1 MGNKE
6 WGMQKGDLRKK
17 VPFLRMIVR
26 RCPTLPHRGRC
37 STIGAEGLSFRV
49 RYGSGRF
56 PFAMAAVTLWNY
68 QHFPTPLAKEGMS
81 WLLSQNYTVDAS
93 HLCG

>member
-1 MGNKE
+1 MNSRVTSSGN
-6 WGMQKGDLRKK
+6 G
-17 VPFLRMIVR
+17 VR

-56 PFAMAAVTLWNY
+56 PFAMAAVTLWNC
-68 QHFPTPLAKEGMS
+68 QHFPTPVAIRGGLVVVPEPHSGRVAFL
-81 WLLSQNYTVDAS
+81 W
-93 HLCG
+93 

>member
-1 MGNKE
+1 MNSRVTSSGN
-6 WGMQKGDLRKK
+6 G
-17 VPFLRMIVR
+17 VR

-68 QHFPTPLAKEGMS
+68 QHFPTTRFRDLG
-81 WLLSQNYTVDAS
+81 WLLFQSYTVDAS
-93 HLCG
+93 HLCGKSSAY